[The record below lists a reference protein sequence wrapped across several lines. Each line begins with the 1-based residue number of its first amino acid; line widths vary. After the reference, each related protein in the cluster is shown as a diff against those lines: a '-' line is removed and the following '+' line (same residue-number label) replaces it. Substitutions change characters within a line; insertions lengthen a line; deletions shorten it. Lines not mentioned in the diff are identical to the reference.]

1 MYIQYI
7 HISYA
12 VHLSYNLKIDLTYY
26 IWKPRNMRLM
36 NTICT
41 ILESLFSPWG
51 GYEYF
56 YIEDI
61 PCSFGH

>member
-1 MYIQYI
+1 M
-7 HISYA
+7 
-12 VHLSYNLKIDLTYY
+12 HLSYNIQIDLTYY